1 MTLKR
6 NRKLVAIVVPMFNR
20 VELTPEEEISKK
32 HLLHHLNNY
41 DKYMLVPKSL
51 EIDIPGFK
59 NVYLNKKFFGSLQAH
74 ANLLLSDY
82 FYNLFRNY
90 EFIFIYH
97 LDSLVFSD
105 QLVEW
110 CEQGF
115 DYIGAPWIKHKDAP
129 YAGNKDFEGKVGNG
143 GFSLRRVDSFLKMFN
158 SPQLFKDPEE
168 YWQNYYSSRSK
179 IVQILN
185 YPKKI
190 LKNLGFRNTVK
201 WEMVHYGPSEERFI
215 ANRADYYSP
224 GFKIADVKTA
234 LKFAFECVPQYCF
247 EQNNHNLPFGCH
259 AWHKYDRS
267 FWEPYMLK

>member
-32 HLLHHLNNY
+32 HLIHHLNKY

-59 NVYLNKKFFGSLQAH
+59 NVYLNKKYFGSLQAH

-129 YAGNKDFEGKVGNG
+129 YAGDKDFEGKVGNG

-179 IVQILN
+179 IVQLLN

-190 LKNLGFRNTVK
+190 LKQHGFRNSVK
-201 WEMVHYGPSEERFI
+201 WEMARYGPSEERFI

-224 GFKIADVKTA
+224 GFNIADVKTA

-247 EQNNHNLPFGCH
+247 EQNNHSLPFGCH